1 MLADDID
8 LHATAH
14 QWLQRGI
21 LPWRY
26 DTRQAAIGKV
36 AQAWAETE
44 PQHSAQRENMIGRA
58 AGVGIMRIDL
68 EAGAMM

>member
-1 MLADDID
+1 MLADDVG

-14 QWLQRGI
+14 QWFEQGI
-21 LPWRY
+21 LPWRF
-26 DTRQAAIGKV
+26 DTRQPAIGKV
-36 AQAWAETE
+36 AQARAETE
-44 PQHSAQRENMIGRA
+44 TQHSAQRENMIGRA